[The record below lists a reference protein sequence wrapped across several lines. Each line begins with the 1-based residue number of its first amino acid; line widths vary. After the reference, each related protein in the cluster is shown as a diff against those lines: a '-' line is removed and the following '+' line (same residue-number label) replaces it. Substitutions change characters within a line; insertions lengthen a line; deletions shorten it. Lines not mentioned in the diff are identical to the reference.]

1 MLLGFFD
8 RISVINLPERT
19 DRRREIES
27 ALRSIHI
34 DPRDPRV
41 EFFAARKPAR
51 KDDWPSLGARGC
63 FLSHS
68 AILRDA
74 RDRRLANILIAEDDC
89 EFAPA
94 LADSQGRIVQA
105 LAGQHWDIVYLG
117 HVEPVAP
124 NGAFSLIRWT
134 EPLMTAHLYAV
145 NRSILDRLVAF
156 LELVERRPEGHL
168 LGGPQ
173 HYDGALSMFR
183 AQNPDVVTL
192 IAAPNMAFQRS
203 SSSDVSARWFDKMPG
218 LNHLTNRMRRVIRRR
233 R

>member
-1 MLLGFFD
+1 MLLEFFD
-8 RISVINLPERT
+8 RISVINLPQRT

-27 ALRSIHI
+27 ALRAIHI

-41 EFFAARKPAR
+41 EFFAACKPAH

-74 RDRRLANILIAEDDC
+74 RDRGFANILIAEDDC

-94 LADSQGRIVQA
+94 LAQSQVRIVQA
-105 LAGQHWDIVYLG
+105 LAGQRWDIVYLG
-117 HVEPVAP
+117 HAEPIAP
-124 NGAFSLIRWT
+124 DGAFSLIHWT
-134 EPLMTAHLYAV
+134 EPLMTTHLYAV

-156 LELVERRPEGHL
+156 LELVEHRPEGHL

-183 AQNPDVVTL
+183 AQNPDVITL
-192 IAAPNMAFQRS
+192 IASPNMAFQRS
-203 SSSDVSARWFDKMPG
+203 SSSDVTARWFDKMPG
-218 LNHLTNRMRRVIRRR
+218 LNHLANRMRRVVRRR